1 MKIRINYFLSQI
13 TILESDVL
21 KEVMI
26 TADSTCDLP
35 NYLIEKNNITILP
48 LSILLGDKSYSDG
61 VDIFPRDI
69 YAYVNKT
76 GDLPKTAAVTPA
88 QYNTVFKEFTEQ
100 GKAVVHLG
108 LSSAISSSYQ
118 NACIA
123 AAEFEDVY
131 CIDSKS
137 LCTAM
142 GLLVLKA
149 CDFREKGFDAKKI
162 YNRVNSLVP
171 KVSTTFVLNNLEY
184 LHKGGRCSGVAKFSA
199 NVLGIK
205 PSIAVDEN
213 GRLDVAKKYRG
224 KIDLVYKQYIS
235 DSLKDVNKFDPA
247 RVVIANS
254 GDINPEIISF
264 AKGVIEG
271 KNKFTEVITADA
283 GCTISS
289 HCGPKTLAIFYIK
302 K

>member
-1 MKIRINYFLSQI
+1 
-13 TILESDVL
+13 
-21 KEVMI
+21 MI

-35 NYLIEKNNITILP
+35 DYLIEKNNITILP

-88 QYNTVFKEFTEQ
+88 QYNAVFKEFTEQ
-100 GKAVVHLG
+100 GKAVVHIG

-271 KNKFTEVITADA
+271 KNKFTEVITTDA

-289 HCGPKTLAIFYIK
+289 HCGPKTLAIFYIRK
-302 K
+302 